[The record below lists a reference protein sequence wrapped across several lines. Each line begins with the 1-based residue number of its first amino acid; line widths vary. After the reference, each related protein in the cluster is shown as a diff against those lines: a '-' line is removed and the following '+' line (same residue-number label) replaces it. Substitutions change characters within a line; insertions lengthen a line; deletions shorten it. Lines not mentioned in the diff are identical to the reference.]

1 MSYLDDDAEAPFED
15 KPEEME
21 GKYNENTGE
30 WQGKEA
36 PRVHIPVAPGSH
48 EQVPQERPRPRRPL
62 PPPTQEEVE
71 EFAEDAENEDFSAI
85 LNDANLRLEQGQLYK
100 LIMNAELFNSGDADE
115 KAIKNVQREIR
126 KFAKERMEV
135 MLGMRQEAQQQVN
148 AFPMESF
155 PFNSLEVEVLKSLAA
170 TATKGASE
178 LAAPFTGASAKRAPT
193 INTISGSRVAPSAQR
208 QAPKAPG
215 RPLQRQPEA
224 PLKRSK
230 IEMARERILAE
241 EGVTQEEWDA
251 FHDSKKP
258 LSRAD
263 LARMS
268 EEEIIE
274 RNKHVKTTKTV
285 PSPHAVPM
293 PSQEHIEAIYTQR
306 AAAATANPQMQM
318 IMSALEKQQKR

>member
-1 MSYLDDDAEAPFED
+1 MSYLDDEEPFED

-30 WQGKEA
+30 WQGGEA
-36 PRVHIPVAPGSH
+36 PRVAPAIAPGSAPQAQ
-48 EQVPQERPRPRRPL
+48 EQRPRRRAL
-62 PPPTQEEVE
+62 PPPVQEEVE
-71 EFAEDAENEDFSAI
+71 EFEEDAENEDFSAI

-100 LIMNAELFNSGDADE
+100 LIMNAELFNVGDADE

-135 MLGMRQEAQQQVN
+135 MLGMRQEAQAQVN

-178 LAAPFTGASAKRAPT
+178 VAAPFTGVSAKRAPT
-193 INTISGSRVAPSAQR
+193 INTISGSRAPASAPR

-215 RPLQRQPEA
+215 KPLQRQPEA
-224 PLKRSK
+224 PMRRTKL
-230 IEMARERILAE
+230 EAARERILAE
-241 EGVTQEEWDA
+241 EGVSQEEWDA
-251 FHDSKKP
+251 FHDTKKP
-258 LSRAD
+258 LSRSD

-274 RNKHVKTTKTV
+274 RNKQVKATKQV
-285 PSPHAVPM
+285 SSPHAVPM
-293 PSQEHIEAIYTQR
+293 PSQEHMEAIYTQR
-306 AAAATANPQMQM
+306 AAAAATNPQMQM
-318 IMSALEKQQKR
+318 IMSALEKQQKK